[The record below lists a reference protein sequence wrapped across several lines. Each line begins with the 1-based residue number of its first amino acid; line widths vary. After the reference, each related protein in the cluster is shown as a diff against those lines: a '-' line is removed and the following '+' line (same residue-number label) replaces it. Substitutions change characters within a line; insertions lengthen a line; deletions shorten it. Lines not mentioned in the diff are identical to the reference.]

1 MHTACNCIVE
11 SVYKV
16 SLCELPSGHS
26 VLTHGVVPAVDG
38 EQAAAGDGDG
48 GGDGEVRQRVG
59 GHVRDGRVG
68 GELEHHDDVLLH
80 LLCEHQRRL
89 QEEILLRPM
98 TGREREREP
107 RAEEDGRRGRTGGED
122 RRGGK
127 EGGKME
133 G

>member
-1 MHTACNCIVE
+1 M
-11 SVYKV
+11 
-16 SLCELPSGHS
+16 PSGHS

-80 LLCEHQRRL
+80 LVLKHQRTL
-89 QEEILLRPM
+89 
-98 TGREREREP
+98 
-107 RAEEDGRRGRTGGED
+107 
-122 RRGGK
+122 GK
-127 EGGKME
+127 ETLLSRDREKGESESRKGRQKE
-133 G
+133 SKRTQL

>member
-1 MHTACNCIVE
+1 MP
-11 SVYKV
+11 
-16 SLCELPSGHS
+16 L
-26 VLTHGVVPAVDG
+26 VDG
-38 EQAAAGDGDG
+38 EEAVGSDGDDG
-48 GGDGEVRQRVG
+48 GVGQAGLGVGRHMADGG
-59 GHVRDGRVG
+59 VG